1 MSVTV
6 IKEAGLCFG
15 VKRATQLAF
24 IAAANQSGPVFTL
37 GPLIHN
43 PQVVAELAQSG
54 VTVISDLKE
63 VKQGT
68 LIVRSHG
75 LHPEILEHARNKGL
89 NIVDAT
95 CPFVKKVQRYAA
107 ALREEGYQVVIIGD
121 EDHPEVQGIKGCS
134 GNEIVVLGGEKE
146 IQRVDLG
153 KKLGIVAQTT
163 QSGANFSAI
172 VGKLAGLAQ
181 EIKIY
186 NTICKATSVRQK
198 ATLELAQKVDIMIVV
213 GGRNSANTN
222 RLVQMC
228 QQIKTPTHLVEIAEE
243 IDPHWLKAKRKIG
256 VSAGAS
262 TPHWIISHV
271 VERLRDF
278 D

>member
-1 MSVTV
+1 MGVTV

-43 PQVVAELAQSG
+43 PQVVAELIQAG
-54 VTVISDLKE
+54 VTVISDLKQVE
-63 VKQGT
+63 QGT

-75 LHPEILEHARNKGL
+75 LHPKILEQARRMGL

-134 GNEIVVLGGEKE
+134 GNEIVVLGDEKE
-146 IQRVDLG
+146 IQQVDLG

-163 QSGANFSAI
+163 QSDKNFSAI
-172 VGKLAGLAQ
+172 VGKLAGSAQ

-186 NTICKATSVRQK
+186 NTICKATSIRQK
-198 ATLELAQKVDIMIVV
+198 ATLGLAQQVDIMIVV

-222 RLVQMC
+222 RLVQLC
-228 QQIKTPTHLVEIAEE
+228 RQVETPTYLVEIAGE
-243 IDPHWLKAKRKIG
+243 IDPHWFKGKHKIG

-262 TPHWIISHV
+262 TPHRIISQV
-271 VERLRDF
+271 VERLRAF
-278 D
+278 S